1 MKKRG
6 VLNSDIAKIID
17 DLRHT
22 DQIIIADCGLPVPK
36 NVKQIDISLEL
47 GTPSFYSVLEVLLK
61 DIAVEKVILAEE
73 MKQNNVDLYQKMDTL
88 FSDIEWVTHEE
99 FKQLSENVKVIIRT
113 GENTPFANVILQ
125 SAVVF

>member
-6 VLNSDIAKIID
+6 ILNSEIAKIID

-22 DQIIIADCGLPVPK
+22 DQIIIGDCGLPVPK

-47 GTPSFYSVLEVLLK
+47 GTPSFYTVLEVLLK

-73 MKQNNVDLYQKMDTL
+73 MKQHNMALYQKMDLL
-88 FSDIEWVTHEE
+88 FSDIDWVTHEE
-99 FKQLSENVKVIIRT
+99 FKQLSKNVKAIIRT
-113 GENTPFANVILQ
+113 GENTPFANIILQ
-125 SAVVF
+125 SAVAF